1 MGYYIEP
8 GSNFKTFDFLN
19 RYSNKHSKK
28 KLPFDIFDKLK
39 QTRGDI
45 DLEHLYEV
53 LLKRQ
58 DAFNTKI
65 QSLNCLI
72 LEPVLKKIKN
82 QNSNEVCVEKH
93 KEFMKKNIRVMVNY
107 CVFYDDYLFEFIDL
121 LKELAPDVINKWKI
135 FCIEYIQY
143 HHKNRS
149 WEEERHYT
157 QYENVL
163 QDWSGWEKSRI
174 CDRNLDIIGNS
185 GLTQEIYDSY
195 CTNETKLRYIEFIY
209 SILTNRDYMD
219 YIPEG
224 QAYVQQYDDI
234 DIGIFD

>member
-1 MGYYIEP
+1 MGYHIEP
-8 GSNFKTFDFLN
+8 GSYFYTDHFLDH
-19 RYSNKHSKK
+19 YWGETKK
-28 KLPFDIFDKLK
+28 QLPFDIFKRLK
-39 QTRGDI
+39 QSRNDI
-45 DLEHLYEV
+45 YLDYLYKI
-53 LLKRQ
+53 LLRRKV
-58 DAFNTKI
+58 DFDTKI

-72 LEPVLKKIKN
+72 LEPVLKKKEN
-82 QNSNEVCVEKH
+82 QRSSKDCVKKH

-121 LKELAPDVINKWKI
+121 LKELAPDVIIKWRN
-135 FCIEYIQY
+135 FCIEYIQH

-149 WEEERHYT
+149 WEEERYYT
-157 QYENVL
+157 QYKNTL
-163 QDWSGWEKSRI
+163 QDWAGWENSRI
-174 CDRNLDIIGNS
+174 CDRNLDIIGNN
-185 GLTQEIYDSY
+185 GLTQEIYNNY

-224 QAYVQQYDDI
+224 QAYVQEHDDI